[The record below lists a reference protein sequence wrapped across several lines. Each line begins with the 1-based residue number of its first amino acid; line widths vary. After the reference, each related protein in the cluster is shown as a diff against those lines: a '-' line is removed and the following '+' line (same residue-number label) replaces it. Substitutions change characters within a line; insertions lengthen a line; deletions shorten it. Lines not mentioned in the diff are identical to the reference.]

1 MERNALMSSN
11 PNSPQAE
18 ALAQLRAAWDAANQ
32 DKNAAVDWQGFLRDV
47 RSILETSRITR
58 EWSDR
63 DLPKYRSSAYEER
76 GDLRLIRPWRTNFFR
91 LTLGGILKGSILR
104 GWVPFGRQFWLVT
117 FPNLWCK
124 MAPGDAHV
132 VPPPMA
138 PSRVLPAT
146 DAFASTSDYRHW
158 VSDQMRRRISKL
170 GAARLADL
178 TGKPYDPE
186 RLESFSGYAQAIS
199 AASVIL
205 MADKLGLGEEFV
217 GSDADSLRLEW
228 LDRAVN
234 EPFQFRYRGDSQLW
248 PPDQKRVYVDLNLRP
263 ILGQVLTYLEG
274 DWNKPWVTRSLSL
287 WEASTRTVG
296 DSVVHTRLRRI
307 DLELAVWCEAMLR
320 LIPEGGPSQETIVAS
335 TTRPEVAGTGIWNG
349 LPQRMRELAN
359 RIHEATRTM
368 TETGTASATRFLDQD
383 SLHLAESP
391 SATQS
396 AASSLTI
403 GVTLIP
409 PSVAR
414 PELDLESLIF
424 QGEMK
429 SDGAIGYFSDHSY
442 RTMVVKGNQLRGDI
456 LNLTLEWEQIAQD
469 ISWMEIKLLVLER
482 KGGQDTCASIDFEQ
496 LPEGPDAHLRLL
508 LQGKTWKRLR
518 RAHARKPSTLI
529 GLFSKTWFGYRM
541 SGLGTGAVVV
551 GLVDL
556 TKAE

>member
-1 MERNALMSSN
+1 
-11 PNSPQAE
+11 
-18 ALAQLRAAWDAANQ
+18 
-32 DKNAAVDWQGFLRDV
+32 
-47 RSILETSRITR
+47 
-58 EWSDR
+58 
-63 DLPKYRSSAYEER
+63 
-76 GDLRLIRPWRTNFFR
+76 
-91 LTLGGILKGSILR
+91 
-104 GWVPFGRQFWLVT
+104 
-117 FPNLWCK
+117 
-124 MAPGDAHV
+124 
-132 VPPPMA
+132 
-138 PSRVLPAT
+138 
-146 DAFASTSDYRHW
+146 
-158 VSDQMRRRISKL
+158 
-170 GAARLADL
+170 
-178 TGKPYDPE
+178 
-186 RLESFSGYAQAIS
+186 
-199 AASVIL
+199 

-263 ILGQVLTYLEG
+263 ILGQVLTYQEG
-274 DWNKPWVTRSLSL
+274 DWNYPWVTRSLSL

-320 LIPEGGPSQETIVAS
+320 LIPEGGPSQETAVAS
-335 TTRPEVAGTGIWNG
+335 TTCSEMAGTGIWNG